1 MPGCPGGDS
10 DVSGRRAVILGCF
23 GLSASAM
30 VRRRLSATKV
40 PFPTAA
46 GVPNHWPTDQSI
58 PGSPP
63 GAPTHRNLRRDTLA
77 CPNFKPYDLPALNFS
92 TGTPASPPEGSI
104 TLITKPD
111 RRGPPSPAD
120 HFYRLTGFPF
130 PHVPGSPAMHNPRSM
145 IHDLAP
151 TAHDSR
157 SAPRSPICNLRCS
170 INDPRIT
177 AQSPGT
183 SEINAG
189 SLSHAG
195 IPKLTTVPPLVL
207 PGTPEFTE
215 HRRLQ
220 IGDRGADR
228 ESGAVDAKSWIMDR
242 GLCIADERRTGGKG
256 IPVSW

>member
-1 MPGCPGGDS
+1 M
-10 DVSGRRAVILGCF
+10 SGSRAVILGCF

-77 CPNFKPYDLPALNFS
+77 CPNLHPYDLPALSFS

-111 RRGPPSPAD
+111 RRGPPSLPD

-145 IHDLAP
+145 IHDSRP
-151 TAHDSR
+151 RAHDLR
-157 SAPRSPICNLRCS
+157 SAPRSPIRNLPRS

-177 AQSPGT
+177 ARCPGT
-183 SEINAG
+183 SE
-189 SLSHAG
+189 
-195 IPKLTTVPPLVL
+195 
-207 PGTPEFTE
+207 FT
-215 HRRLQ
+215 
-220 IGDRGADR
+220 
-228 ESGAVDAKSWIMDR
+228 S
-242 GLCIADERRTGGKG
+242 
-256 IPVSW
+256 

>member
-23 GLSASAM
+23 GLS
-30 VRRRLSATKV
+30 
-40 PFPTAA
+40 
-46 GVPNHWPTDQSI
+46 
-58 PGSPP
+58 
-63 GAPTHRNLRRDTLA
+63 
-77 CPNFKPYDLPALNFS
+77 ALNFS

-151 TAHDSR
+151 TAHESR

-228 ESGAVDAKSWIMDR
+228 ESWAVDAKSWMMDR
-242 GLCIADERRTGGKG
+242 GLSIADERRTGGKG

>member
-1 MPGCPGGDS
+1 M
-10 DVSGRRAVILGCF
+10 SGSRAVILGCF

-77 CPNFKPYDLPALNFS
+77 CPNFHPYDLPALSFS

-104 TLITKPD
+104 TLKTKPD
-111 RRGPPSPAD
+111 RRGTPSPAD
-120 HFYRLTGFPF
+120 HFYQLTGIPF
-130 PHVPGSPAMHNPRSM
+130 PPVHGSSAMHNPRSM
-145 IHDLAP
+145 IHDLAS

-177 AQSPGT
+177 AQGPGT
-183 SEINAG
+183 SELQ
-189 SLSHAG
+189 SLLPSR
-195 IPKLTTVPPLVL
+195 PLS
-207 PGTPEFTE
+207 PEFTS
-215 HRRLQ
+215 
-220 IGDRGADR
+220 DCRGAAGMPGIQPDLKP
-228 ESGAVDAKSWIMDR
+228 KSSSNSVFDQSTMQPLPYFLNTP
-242 GLCIADERRTGGKG
+242 GFGPLTPKSSRRRCT
-256 IPVSW
+256 ILDP